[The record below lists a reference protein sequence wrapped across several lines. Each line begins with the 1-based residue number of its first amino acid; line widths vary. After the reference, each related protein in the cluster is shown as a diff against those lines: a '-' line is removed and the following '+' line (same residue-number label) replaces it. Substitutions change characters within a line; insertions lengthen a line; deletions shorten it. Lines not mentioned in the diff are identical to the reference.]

1 MLVNVLLY
9 IEERLM
15 YSYKANKNLA
25 ILILYVFTFSPS
37 IAMQIEEDLET
48 GNNQNYFLHLL
59 SPQQKIAAQEDEKL
73 LDAYIT
79 NIKKY
84 NIKVEKTILQDENK
98 VSLTLGSTSW
108 WLSWFKEDYNSVFSI
123 LPSLQ
128 SLSLSLDTPH
138 KELNLEEL
146 KNVVNLARN
155 NASLVHFTSKNLGYW
170 SSDLEKERAKCLLMA
185 LLYRNSLV
193 RGVTKDFEYNFSLL
207 DNPEEENAIVEGL
220 QNALSLES
228 IDLCFNEE
236 RGKSV
241 IESIKESKSVN
252 SIKAISFS
260 FFDERLSSYDLN
272 KLNSL
277 FANTCALEFL
287 YLEAPLDNQVLL
299 VLAKHLKRPPFA
311 LTNLHLAT
319 NDWEESKQQL
329 SEKGMGEFFHALTTN
344 QNLRLLQLRFPLS
357 SIQVLAEALKV
368 NNALKILALP
378 KENLGNEEIRS
389 LVTGLKEN
397 TSITEIDISNN
408 NITDEGADVLLDL
421 LGVNKILTTLHLGGN
436 KVSDSKKTKI
446 RQFLRQRQFGI
457 SEEEKNQV

>member
-329 SEKGMGEFFHALTTN
+329 SEKGMGE
-344 QNLRLLQLRFPLS
+344 
-357 SIQVLAEALKV
+357 
-368 NNALKILALP
+368 
-378 KENLGNEEIRS
+378 
-389 LVTGLKEN
+389 
-397 TSITEIDISNN
+397 
-408 NITDEGADVLLDL
+408 
-421 LGVNKILTTLHLGGN
+421 
-436 KVSDSKKTKI
+436 
-446 RQFLRQRQFGI
+446 
-457 SEEEKNQV
+457 